1 MKAVL
6 HVSASGTQLW
16 QKQGATWAAFD
27 GPAKAPVWI
36 VADLA
41 EEAFHEVPV
50 PRVFGRDR
58 TGFLNRQLT
67 TRFPDT
73 PYKTA
78 LPPAIQTGLMSHL
91 APPRQTLLGL
101 DAAERVADA
110 ISSVTAPVAGV
121 WSTSMLM
128 AQATSHKRMPPDL
141 FIVLRDAA
149 GLRIVYVKG
158 GVPVISRLVL
168 DAPLPSDQ
176 VTEIV
181 RTLRH
186 LENTKVLER
195 TDKPRPIVI
204 IGDSEGFADL
214 LSNEKMQLLALPS
227 AKSTAGPDDWRGVL
241 FDLVVKSPSGQ
252 LAPLSARTA
261 FVASRW
267 QRAAFI
273 AGALSFSMAFA
284 FAGSILLTITD
295 DRTALSIR
303 QSNVQRQQTALD
315 NLERQ
320 IAAIGVSPDWVHQAV
335 TLDQQEIL
343 AAPSLV
349 KHLVMVAELLA
360 KQDSLRLERFD
371 WRIAQ
376 AGKASC
382 DGKTLAPNV
391 PEAAPEP
398 GKAVASMVVE
408 LTLQITLPQVLSD
421 KARQQTMTA
430 IANAIGKL
438 EGVNVLLDPAKE
450 IAQATLR
457 GGGTA
462 QGAGEKQAVWCMTLA
477 EPLAAPPGGK
487 P

>member
-1 MKAVL
+1 M
-6 HVSASGTQLW
+6 
-16 QKQGATWAAFD
+16 
-27 GPAKAPVWI
+27 
-36 VADLA
+36 
-41 EEAFHEVPV
+41 
-50 PRVFGRDR
+50 
-58 TGFLNRQLT
+58 NR
-67 TRFPDT
+67 
-73 PYKTA
+73 
-78 LPPAIQTGLMSHL
+78 L

-101 DAAERVADA
+101 DAAERVTAA
-110 ISSVTAPVAGV
+110 IRSVTAPVAGV
-121 WSTSMLM
+121 WSISMLM
-128 AQATSHKRMPPDL
+128 AQLASQKRMPPDL

-195 TDKPRPIVI
+195 TDKPRPILV
-204 IGDSEGFADL
+204 IGDSNGFADL

-227 AKSTAGPDDWRGVL
+227 AKSAAGSDDWRGLL

-273 AGALSFSMAFA
+273 AGALSFSLAVA
-284 FAGSILLTITD
+284 FAGSVLLNITG
-295 DRTALSIR
+295 DRTALTLK
-303 QSNVQRQQTALD
+303 QSTVQRQQTALD

-360 KQDSLRLERFD
+360 KQDNLRLERFD

-376 AGKASC
+376 AGK
-382 DGKTLAPNV
+382 
-391 PEAAPEP
+391 
-398 GKAVASMVVE
+398 
-408 LTLQITLPQVLSD
+408 
-421 KARQQTMTA
+421 
-430 IANAIGKL
+430 
-438 EGVNVLLDPAKE
+438 
-450 IAQATLR
+450 
-457 GGGTA
+457 
-462 QGAGEKQAVWCMTLA
+462 
-477 EPLAAPPGGK
+477 
-487 P
+487 